1 MDLVGLKIISIWN
14 VSAIIDHVTLSIQWT
29 RQSMMS
35 FFSIW
40 VSFICFM
47 YVSYIG
53 HVVSFHLEQSMP
65 SRLGLWPDWQQIHN
79 RLLAN
84 HNWSINWL
92 IDINK
97 LTVFNWVVST
107 NLSYH
112 HGVIA
117 TLVLHSLQVMYSS

>member
-1 MDLVGLKIISIWN
+1 MKCKCYYRSCDLKYTMDKTIN
-14 VSAIIDHVTLSIQWT
+14 DE
-29 RQSMMS
+29 

-47 YVSYIG
+47 YMSYIG

-84 HNWSINWL
+84 HSWSINWL
-92 IDINK
+92 IDISLYLVTINK
-97 LTVFNWVVST
+97 LTVFSWVVST
-107 NLSYH
+107 NLSDH

-117 TLVLHSLQVMYSS
+117 TLVLHSLQVMFSSYPL